1 MIESFLG
8 ISIAVA
14 ISISLITT
22 IAVADKSIKNLGRE
36 PLSLEERRML
46 EKAGYTDD
54 EIKIFDAYI
63 KRINL
68 EF

>member
-8 ISIAVA
+8 ISIALA

-22 IAVADKSIKNLGRE
+22 VAVADKSIKNLGKH
-36 PLSLEERRML
+36 PLSLEEKRIL
-46 EKAGYTDD
+46 IKAGYNDN
-54 EIKIFDAYI
+54 EIKIFESYI
-63 KRINL
+63 KRLNL

>member
-1 MIESFLG
+1 VIESFLG

-22 IAVADKSIKNLGRE
+22 IAFADKSIKNLGRE

>member
-36 PLSLEERRML
+36 PLTLEERRML
-46 EKAGYTDD
+46 EKAGYTDE
-54 EIKIFDAYI
+54 EIKIFDVYI
-63 KRINL
+63 KRL
-68 EF
+68 KLDF

>member
-22 IAVADKSIKNLGRE
+22 IAVADKSIKNLGKE
-36 PLSLEERRML
+36 PLSLEERRVL

-54 EIKIFDAYI
+54 EIKIFDVYI
-63 KRINL
+63 KRLNL
-68 EF
+68 KF

>member
-36 PLSLEERRML
+36 PLSSEERRML

>member
-22 IAVADKSIKNLGRE
+22 IAVADKSIKNLGKE
-36 PLSLEERRML
+36 PLSLEERRLL
-46 EKAGYTDD
+46 EKAGYTDN
-54 EIKIFDAYI
+54 EIKIFDVYI
-63 KRINL
+63 KKLNL
-68 EF
+68 KF

>member
-22 IAVADKSIKNLGRE
+22 IAFADKSIKNLGRE

>member
-1 MIESFLG
+1 VIESFLG